1 MTSENIIR
9 KEELQ
14 KLTDSVVRMQ
24 KDFDTVQ
31 IALKKLI
38 DKEIQ
43 DLENEDEYW
52 NKQKAIKGHTQQFWN
67 KSPKSIQFNG
77 DTYKYIDCKLIEPRG
92 E

>member
-1 MTSENIIR
+1 MGNNMTSENIIR

-38 DKEIQ
+38 DKELH

-52 NKQKAIKGHTQQFWN
+52 NKQAEMQN
-67 KSPKSIQFNG
+67 
-77 DTYKYIDCKLIEPRG
+77 E
-92 E
+92 

>member
-1 MTSENIIR
+1 MGKTMTSENIIR

-31 IALKKLI
+31 TALKKLI

-43 DLENEDEYW
+43 ELESEDQYW
-52 NKQKAIKGHTQQFWN
+52 NKQAEMQN
-67 KSPKSIQFNG
+67 
-77 DTYKYIDCKLIEPRG
+77 E
-92 E
+92 